1 MSDKVQRFTQY
12 YDDVVLDDNGELV
25 SFGDYELLRAEVKDL
40 RSMDSHADLTIDRL
54 QAALAA
60 KDKRIEE
67 LEKESEW
74 KAMKQ
79 LLCADYHIITTEQTD
94 AAWGIVDSFLDEGRG
109 AAEALAIFGIVACEE
124 CGGSGVVRE
133 HERGYE
139 DGVEDTCPSCNGHGW
154 EIK

>member
-60 KDKRIEE
+60 KDKRIDSLEQALAKASLRTQE
-67 LEKESEW
+67 LER
-74 KAMKQ
+74 
-79 LLCADYHIITTEQTD
+79 D
-94 AAWGIVDSFLDEGRG
+94 R
-109 AAEALAIFGIVACEE
+109 
-124 CGGSGVVRE
+124 
-133 HERGYE
+133 
-139 DGVEDTCPSCNGHGW
+139 
-154 EIK
+154 